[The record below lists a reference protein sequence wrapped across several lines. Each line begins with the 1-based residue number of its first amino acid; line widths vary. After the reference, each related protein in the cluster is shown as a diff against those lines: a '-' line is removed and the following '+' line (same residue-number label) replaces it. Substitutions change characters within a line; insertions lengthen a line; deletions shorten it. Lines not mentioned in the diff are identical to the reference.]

1 MKHTRPTKTSNF
13 SLVGSEGALP
23 SESWSRRSR
32 TTTLISVKPL
42 NRIGEGAVRA
52 GVILLGIVVLLVG
65 VALAGIGLLVW
76 KSAVADYGSFCTG
89 VFQDVDVDCP
99 TAWAKT
105 STFAGVALVGVMVS
119 VIGLILTI
127 LGSVLKRERP
137 SQPQILAGKIGP
149 T

>member
-1 MKHTRPTKTSNF
+1 
-13 SLVGSEGALP
+13 
-23 SESWSRRSR
+23 
-32 TTTLISVKPL
+32 
-42 NRIGEGAVRA
+42 VRA